1 MNFGE
6 LILNEPLVKC
16 FASTTPETDSETNY
30 CDAMPDMPWVD
41 AEVARKLE
49 RERDEAREHLAAI
62 KHYLTKER
70 DDALAQIVQAE
81 CRAERF
87 CQERDEAREALENH
101 MAATIHTCHDEC
113 KRPMCVL
120 RRERDEAREEAARI
134 RSLLGGG
141 RHGNPTK

>member
-1 MNFGE
+1 MS
-6 LILNEPLVKC
+6 EPFIPQIV
-16 FASTTPETDSETNY
+16 
-30 CDAMPDMPWVD
+30 
-41 AEVARKLE
+41 KLE
-49 RERDEAREHLAAI
+49 RERNEAREHLAAI

-120 RRERDEAREEAARI
+120 RRERDDAREMVKQVCKSQFGTDVTFLPKEDDQ
-134 RSLLGGG
+134 
-141 RHGNPTK
+141 